1 MPASQPPRVAY
12 EKTEVPSTPEPYC
25 WLRPSNTQPEGR
37 EQYCRRSFDQRI
49 LYRDRAPT
57 CAAAPPE
64 NDPGCNRN
72 QIIPCE
78 GLGARHACRSP
89 AQRALTAAKYY
100 DVEKAAYTEAE
111 HPEGEHQKKH
121 GKSLN
126 PARQC
131 SVQRVKY
138 ITSPR
143 GGALRTKRPR
153 EWVLALDQSTASIL
167 AQSNVSSP
175 IARSRVL
182 SAYRVF

>member
-12 EKTEVPSTPEPYC
+12 EKKEVPSTPESYC

-57 CAAAPPE
+57 CAAAPPQ

-72 QIIPCE
+72 QIVPCE
-78 GLGARHACRSP
+78 GLGARHAFRSP

-111 HPEGEHQKKH
+111 YPEGEHQKKH

-131 SVQRVKY
+131 SVRRYSNISHRRAGGPTYETAEGVGAGAGSEHRKHL
-138 ITSPR
+138 SSVECVAPR
-143 GGALRTKRPR
+143 RCYLRT
-153 EWVLALDQSTASIL
+153 
-167 AQSNVSSP
+167 
-175 IARSRVL
+175 
-182 SAYRVF
+182 

>member
-1 MPASQPPRVAY
+1 MPASQPSRVAY
-12 EKTEVPSTPEPYC
+12 EKTEVPSTPGSC

-37 EQYCRRSFDQRI
+37 KQYCRRSFDQRI

-57 CAAAPPE
+57 CAAAPPQ

-72 QIIPCE
+72 QIVPCE
-78 GLGARHACRSP
+78 GLGARHAFRSP

-111 HPEGEHQKKH
+111 YPEGEHQKKH

-131 SVQRVKY
+131 SVRRY
-138 ITSPR
+138 SNISHR
-143 GGALRTKRPR
+143 RAGALRTKRRR

-182 SAYRVF
+182 SACRVF